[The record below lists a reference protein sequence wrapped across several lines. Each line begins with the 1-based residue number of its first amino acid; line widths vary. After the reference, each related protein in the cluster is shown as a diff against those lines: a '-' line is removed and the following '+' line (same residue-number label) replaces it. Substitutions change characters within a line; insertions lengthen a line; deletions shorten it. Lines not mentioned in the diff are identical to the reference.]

1 MESTMLKNIDTVK
14 NKGIKL
20 ETILKDRLIL
30 LEKYKTYN
38 SVVAYNETELLSQ
51 AMKIDGKIQAGKS
64 VGKLCGAIITIKDN
78 LDVKGLPSTGGIEKF
93 KNSIASEDCSVV
105 KNLKSEDAIILGK
118 TNMPAAAMDMQTF
131 NAIYG
136 RTNHPDFPEYTC
148 GGSSGG
154 GATSIKLGISDADIG
169 NDFMGSIRVPAHFC
183 GIYGMIG
190 TDKVIPL
197 ENIVGGKPYGST
209 MSNILRIG
217 IQAKTLEDIDFLFN
231 VLANKSMLFP
241 STYSNNPIKIIYTE
255 NSSGLPLSEDYR
267 YVYTEYINKL
277 KRNFQVKKINQDEF
291 DFSKARDCFLKLIYG
306 NMSISLPPIIR
317 FLLKWKMSSKLRDFL
332 LSEEV
337 REKCIMQ
344 LDSLFDNYDILI
356 SPVTVTP
363 AFKHKLPIKTR
374 GYQVIYDDMLVDGKK
389 VSYATANMGYT
400 TPFSLTSS
408 PVIVIPIG
416 KSKEGLPIG
425 VQIVG
430 RRFHDLDL
438 KKIVTVLDQNI

>member
-1 MESTMLKNIDTVK
+1 MESIMLKNINNVK
-14 NKGIKL
+14 NKLVKL

-30 LEKYKTYN
+30 LEKYKAYN
-38 SVVAYNETELLSQ
+38 SVVNYNETELLSQ
-51 AMKIDGKIQAGKS
+51 ARKIDAKIQAGKS

-78 LDVKGLPSTGGIEKF
+78 LDVKGLPSTGGIEKY
-93 KNSIASEDCSVV
+93 KNNIALEDCAVV
-105 KNLKSEDAIILGK
+105 KKLKSEDAIILGK

-154 GATSIKLGISDADIG
+154 GAASVKLGISDADVG

-197 ENIVGGKPYGST
+197 ENIVGGKPYGTT

-231 VLANKSMLFP
+231 ILANKNMLFP
-241 STYSNNPIKIIYTE
+241 STYSNNSIKIIYTE
-255 NSSGLPLSEDYR
+255 DSSGLPLSEDYK
-267 YVYTEYINKL
+267 YVYNEYINKL
-277 KRNFQVKKINQDEF
+277 KRNFEVKKINQAEF

-306 NMSISLPPIIR
+306 NMSISMPPIIR
-317 FLLKWKMSSKLRDFL
+317 FLLKSKMSSKLKDYL
-332 LSEEV
+332 LAEEV
-337 REKCIMQ
+337 RENCINQ
-344 LDSLFDNYDILI
+344 LDSLFNNYDILI

-374 GYQVIYDDMLVDGKK
+374 GYQSIYDDMLVDGKK

-425 VQIVG
+425 IQIVG
-430 RRFHDLDL
+430 RRFNDLDL
-438 KKIVTVLDQNI
+438 KKIVTVLEESI

>member
-1 MESTMLKNIDTVK
+1 MESTMLKNIDNVK
-14 NKGIKL
+14 NKSVKL
-20 ETILKDRLIL
+20 ETILKDRLII
-30 LEKYKTYN
+30 LEKYETYN
-38 SVVAYNETELLSQ
+38 SVVAYNKTELLSQ
-51 AMKIDGKIQAGKS
+51 ARKIDAKIEAGKS

-78 LDVKGLPSTGGIEKF
+78 LNVKDLPSTGGIEKY
-93 KNSIASEDCSVV
+93 KNNIAKEDCSVV
-105 KNLKSEDAIILGK
+105 KKLRSEDAIILGK
-118 TNMPAAAMDMQTF
+118 TNMPSAAMDMQTF

-136 RTNHPDFPEYTC
+136 RTKHPDFPEYTC

-154 GATSIKLGISDADIG
+154 GAASVKLGISDADIG

-183 GIYGMIG
+183 GIYSIIG

-217 IQAKTLEDIDFLFN
+217 IQAKTLEDIDLLFN
-231 VLANKSMLFP
+231 ILANKSTIFP
-241 STYSNNPIKIIYTE
+241 CTYSNNSIKIIYTE
-255 NSSGLPLSEDYR
+255 SSSGLPLSEDYK
-267 YVYTEYINKL
+267 YVYDEYINKL
-277 KRNFQVKKINQDEF
+277 KKIFQVKKITQEQF

-306 NMSISLPPIIR
+306 NMSISMPSIIR
-317 FLLKWKMSSKLRDFL
+317 LLLKSKMSSKLKDYL
-332 LSEEV
+332 LAEEV
-337 REKCIMQ
+337 REKCIIQ

-363 AFKHKLPIKTR
+363 AFKHKLPVKTR
-374 GYQVIYDDMLVDGKK
+374 GYQSIYDDMLVDGTK

-425 VQIVG
+425 IQIVG

-438 KKIVTVLDQNI
+438 KKIATILDQNI

>member
-1 MESTMLKNIDTVK
+1 MKSTMLKNIDNVK
-14 NKGIKL
+14 NKSVKL
-20 ETILKDRLIL
+20 ETILKGRLIL
-30 LEKYKTYN
+30 LEKYETYN

-51 AMKIDGKIQAGKS
+51 ARKIDAKIEAGKS
-64 VGKLCGAIITIKDN
+64 IGKLCGAIITIKDN
-78 LDVKGLPSTGGIEKF
+78 LDVKGLPSTGGIERY
-93 KNSIASEDCSVV
+93 KNNIAKEDCAVV
-105 KNLKSEDAIILGK
+105 KKLRSEDAIILGK

-154 GATSIKLGISDADIG
+154 GAASVKLGISDADIG

-183 GIYGMIG
+183 GIYSIIG
-190 TDKVIPL
+190 TDNVIPL

-217 IQAKTLEDIDFLFN
+217 IQTKTLEDIDLLFN
-231 VLANKSMLFP
+231 ILANKSTIFP
-241 STYSNNPIKIIYTE
+241 CTYSNNPVKIIYTE
-255 NSSGLPLSEDYR
+255 NSSGLPLSEDYK
-267 YVYTEYINKL
+267 YVYDEYINKL
-277 KRNFQVKKINQDEF
+277 KKNFEVKKITQEEF

-306 NMSISLPPIIR
+306 NMSISMPSIIR
-317 FLLKWKMSSKLRDFL
+317 LLLKSKMSSKLKDYL
-332 LSEEV
+332 LAEEV
-337 REKCIMQ
+337 RENCIIQ

-363 AFKHKLPIKTR
+363 AFKHKLPVKTR
-374 GYQVIYDDMLVDGKK
+374 GYQSIYDDMLVDGKK

-425 VQIVG
+425 IQIVG

-438 KKIVTVLDQNI
+438 KKIATILDQDI

>member
-1 MESTMLKNIDTVK
+1 MESIMLKNIDNVK
-14 NKGIKL
+14 NKSVKL
-20 ETILKDRLIL
+20 ETILKERLIL

-38 SVVAYNETELLSQ
+38 SVVAYNEAELLSQ
-51 AMKIDGKIQAGKS
+51 ARKIDDKIQADKS

-78 LDVKGLPSTGGIEKF
+78 LDVKGLPCTGGIAKY
-93 KNSIASEDCSVV
+93 KNNIASEDCAVV
-105 KNLKSEDAIILGK
+105 KKLRSEDAIILGK

-154 GATSIKLGISDADIG
+154 GAASVKLGISDADIG

-197 ENIVGGKPYGST
+197 ENIVGGKPCGST

-217 IQAKTLEDIDFLFN
+217 IQSKTLENIDFLFN
-231 VLANKSMLFP
+231 ILANKSMLFP
-241 STYSNNPIKIIYTE
+241 CTYSNNSIKIVYTE
-255 NSSGLPLSEDYR
+255 NSSGLPLSEDYK

-277 KRNFQVKKINQDEF
+277 KKNFEVKNINQEEF

-306 NMSISLPPIIR
+306 NMSISMPPIVR
-317 FLLKWKMSSKLRDFL
+317 FLLKSKMSSKLKDYL
-332 LSEEV
+332 LAEEV
-337 REKCIMQ
+337 REKCINQ

-374 GYQVIYDDMLVDGKK
+374 GYQSIYDDMLVDGKK

-425 VQIVG
+425 AQIVG

-438 KKIVTVLDQNI
+438 KKIATILEQNI